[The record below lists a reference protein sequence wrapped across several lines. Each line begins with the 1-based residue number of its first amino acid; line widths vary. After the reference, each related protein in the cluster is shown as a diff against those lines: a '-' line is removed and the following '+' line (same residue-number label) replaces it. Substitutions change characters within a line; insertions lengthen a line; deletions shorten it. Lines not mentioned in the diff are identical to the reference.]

1 MVRLDVPP
9 GGNPDPTSIATPD
22 TTMTDQTRH
31 PGECH
36 ELVRHK
42 YLWAAIAAG
51 TVVLI
56 GIAGGAYVLLRTK
69 GSPASTAQTFLSA
82 WERGD
87 STAMRGATLT
97 PPPDMDQQYQALRT
111 GLGVKKVQ
119 TTLGTVTK
127 QGGHATA
134 PFTADLGLP
143 MGTWRYQGR
152 LRLTTDHQEWKVI
165 WSPESIHPDLH
176 AGQQLATSYRWPT
189 RARVVAADGTMID
202 GTGVSGSVQQLV
214 GGTAPLTDKQAKRLG
229 TSYRK
234 GDIVGQSG
242 IQQRFDK
249 RLAGTPSAS
258 VTVAD
263 ASNHPVKTVGG
274 FPGKPGRNVRTTL
287 DLHTQRAASAALQ
300 GQTKPT
306 SMVAIRPSNGQI
318 LAVANAPGGFDRAL
332 QGIYPPGS
340 TFKVVTSYAL
350 LRSGLSPSAKVECPK
365 QANVGGQVIH
375 NSEGEKLGSITFKE
389 ALAQSCNTAF
399 ALQTQRRLN
408 PSRLSAAA
416 STFGFNQKIDP
427 GVRVAAGS
435 YPMPK
440 DTAETAVS
448 GFGQG
453 RDLANALSMAGV
465 AAGVAGGTWRP
476 PIFVSDPQIPQKA
489 KPGRLDPT
497 LRGQLVDMM
506 RAVVATGTA
515 KDAKLPAGTA
525 GKTGTAEYASGK
537 NGKAPPTHAW
547 FIGFRGDLAFAVIVE
562 GGGFG
567 SKAAAPIA
575 TRFLNAL

>member
-1 MVRLDVPP
+1 
-9 GGNPDPTSIATPD
+9 
-22 TTMTDQTRH
+22 MTDQTRH

-51 TVVLI
+51 TVVLV
-56 GIAGGAYVLLRTK
+56 GVAGGAYVLLRTK
-69 GSPASTAQTFLSA
+69 GSPAATAQQFLTA

-87 STAMRGATLT
+87 STTMRAMTAA
-97 PPPDMDQQYQALRT
+97 PPPDMDQQYKALRT

-119 TTLGTVTK
+119 ATLGSVTK

-134 PFTADLGLP
+134 PFTASLTLP

-152 LRLTTDHQEWKVI
+152 LRLATDHREWKVG

-176 AGQQLATSYRWPT
+176 SGQHLTTSYRWPQ
-189 RARVVAADGTMID
+189 RARVVAANGTAID
-202 GTGVSGSVQQLV
+202 GTNVSGSVQGLV
-214 GGTAPLTDKQAKRLG
+214 GSAAPLTEKQAKRFDA
-229 TSYRK
+229 SYHK

-263 ASNHPVKTVGG
+263 ASNHTVKTVGG

-287 DLHTQRAASAALQ
+287 DLHVQQAGSAALE

-306 SMVAIRPSNGQI
+306 SLVAIRPSNGQI
-318 LAVANAPGGFDRAL
+318 LAVVNAPGGFDRAM

-340 TFKVVTSYAL
+340 TFKVVTAYAL
-350 LRSGLSPSAKVECPK
+350 LRSGLSPSATVQCPK

-375 NSEGEKLGSITFKE
+375 NAEAEELGNITFKE

-399 ALQTQRRLN
+399 ALQAQHRLTAA
-408 PSRLSAAA
+408 RLSSAA
-416 STFGFNQKIDP
+416 SLFGFNQKIDP

-440 DTAETAVS
+440 DTADLAVS

-453 RDLANALSMAGV
+453 RDLANALDMAGV
-465 AAGVAGGTWRP
+465 SAAVADGTWRP
-476 PIFVSDPQIPQKA
+476 PVFVSDPPVPQKA
-489 KPGRLDPT
+489 KPGHLDPN
-497 LRGQLVDMM
+497 LRSQLVDMM
-506 RAVVATGTA
+506 RAVVTTGTA
-515 KDAKLPAGTA
+515 KDVHLPAGTA
-525 GKTGTAEYASGK
+525 GKTGTAEYAAGK
-537 NGKAPPTHAW
+537 NGKEPPTHAW

-567 SKAAAPIA
+567 AKAAGPLAR
-575 TRFLNAL
+575 RFLNNL

>member
-1 MVRLDVPP
+1 
-9 GGNPDPTSIATPD
+9 
-22 TTMTDQTRH
+22 MTDQTRL

-42 YLWAAIAAG
+42 ILWAAIAAG
-51 TVVLI
+51 TVVVV
-56 GIAGGAYVLLRTK
+56 GIAGGAYLLLRTK
-69 GSPASTAQTFLSA
+69 GSPAATAGAFLSA

-87 STAMRGATLT
+87 GVAMRGEALT
-97 PPPDMDQQYQALRT
+97 PPPDMDQQYQLLRS

-119 TTLGTVTK
+119 ATLGAVTK
-127 QGGHATA
+127 KGDHATA
-134 PFTADLGLP
+134 PFTADLTLP

-152 LRLTTDHQEWKVI
+152 LRLTTDHREWKVI

-176 AGQQLATSYRWPT
+176 SGQHLTTSYRWPK
-189 RARVVAADGTMID
+189 RARVVAADGSPID
-202 GTGVSGSVQQLV
+202 GTDVSGSVQQLV
-214 GGTAPLTDKQAKRLG
+214 GGTAALTDKQAKKLG

-234 GDIVGQSG
+234 GDVVGRSG
-242 IQQRFDK
+242 IEQRFDK

-274 FPGKPGRNVRTTL
+274 FPGKPGHDVRTTL
-287 DLHTQRAASAALQ
+287 DPRMQRAAAAALQ

-318 LAVANAPGGFDRAL
+318 LAVANIPGGFDRAL

-340 TFKVVTSYAL
+340 TFKVVTAYAL

-365 QANVGGQVIH
+365 TANVGGQVIH
-375 NSEGEKLGSITFKE
+375 NSEGEELGSITFSD

-399 ALQTQRRLN
+399 ALQTQQRLN
-408 PSRLSAAA
+408 PARLSSAA
-416 STFGFNQKIDP
+416 SLFGFNQKIDP
-427 GVRVAAGS
+427 GVHVTAGS
-435 YPMPK
+435 FPSPTSTSEM
-440 DTAETAVS
+440 AVA

-465 AAGVAGGTWRP
+465 AAGVSSGTWRP
-476 PIFVSDPQIPQKA
+476 PVFVSEPQIPQKA
-489 KPGRLDPT
+489 KPGRLDPK
-497 LRGQLVDMM
+497 LRDELADMM
-506 RAVVATGTA
+506 RAVVTTGTA
-515 KDAKLPAGTA
+515 KPAGLPAGTA
-525 GKTGTAEYASGK
+525 GKTGTAEYASGQ
-537 NGKAPPTHAW
+537 NGKEPPTHAW
-547 FIGFRGDLAFAVIVE
+547 FIGYREDVAFAVVVE

-567 SKAAAPIA
+567 AKAAAPIA
-575 TRFLNAL
+575 KRFLNAL